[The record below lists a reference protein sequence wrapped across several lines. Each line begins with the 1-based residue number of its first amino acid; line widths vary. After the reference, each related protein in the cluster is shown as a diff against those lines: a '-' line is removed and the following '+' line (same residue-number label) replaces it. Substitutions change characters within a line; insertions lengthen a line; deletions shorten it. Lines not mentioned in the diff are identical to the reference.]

1 MKIGI
6 VSQKGGVGKSTLSR
20 LLAREYALNDWSVL
34 IADMDTSQATSTNWQ
49 RRRCEHD
56 LLPYIASQQ
65 FTHVHQVN
73 KQVDHYDLIIFDGA
87 PHATQATKE
96 IASLSDL
103 IIIPT
108 GLSID
113 DLEPT
118 IRLCNSLK
126 EGGID
131 LKKIAIAFCRI
142 GDNVAEVEEAEG
154 YINKTPYFLLGG
166 YKVTPIVQTNNY
178 LFLRRLSV
186 IFSLLFFLINLIR
199 RFVIQRLMR
208 SDRIVK
214 FHISGDCF
222 ARFYQRF
229 IGFQIHFLVFDGS
242 PESLNRNII
251 QASSF
256 SIHTNFDSIFGHG
269 FKPSNACKLRPLI

>member
-87 PHATQATKE
+87 PHATQGTKE
-96 IASLSDL
+96 ISSLSDL
-103 IIIPT
+103 IIVPT

-166 YKVTPIVQTNNY
+166 YLPERVAFRRASLEGKALTEISFPTLTKKAVELTNSIVH
-178 LFLRRLSV
+178 RLETLQDQS
-186 IFSLLFFLINLIR
+186 
-199 RFVIQRLMR
+199 
-208 SDRIVK
+208 
-214 FHISGDCF
+214 
-222 ARFYQRF
+222 
-229 IGFQIHFLVFDGS
+229 
-242 PESLNRNII
+242 
-251 QASSF
+251 
-256 SIHTNFDSIFGHG
+256 T
-269 FKPSNACKLRPLI
+269 